1 MLMPKETSIIP
12 STQDTDQK
20 TVISNTARPAQSHK
34 SPKLG
39 IWIACLFALGLVILG
54 SVSYIT
60 WNWLKNLQI
69 PLGVANTQ
77 APSLTTFNVQR
88 TATYADLN
96 FTVLNTQYATTFPD
110 DLIQS
115 GPAVVRVNMRVT
127 NKTTNQVSIIYY
139 DVARLLAHKTNPIAP
154 TNVHLSTGP
163 RPGASETGWIDFP
176 VAKGTQLAAL
186 KLQLGSITLGETLV
200 TIPFSGSFNPKS
212 YANKLSPQSLTF
224 SYGFQGNILDY
235 HLTSVDVRYSYQGT
249 QGKAGDQYYVL
260 NFSVDNNNGV
270 DISPGYGYDYIRLVV
285 NGYNRPP
292 IDNTLPNT
300 FKAGSQ
306 HVGGRVV
313 FVAPKGLTT
322 LNIAF
327 LLQYVAGQD
336 NFNVNL

>member
-1 MLMPKETSIIP
+1 MPEETSIIP
-12 STQDTDQK
+12 STQDAGQK
-20 TVISNTARPAQSHK
+20 TLISNTARLAQSRK

-39 IWIACLFALGLVILG
+39 IGIACLFALGLLILG

-60 WNWLKNLQI
+60 WTWLKNLQI
-69 PLGVANTQ
+69 PLGVADTQ
-77 APSLTTFNVQR
+77 APSITTFNVQR
-88 TATYADLN
+88 TASYADLN
-96 FTVLNTQYATTFPD
+96 FTVLDTQYATTFQD

-127 NKTTNQVSIIYY
+127 NKTTHQVSIIYY
-139 DVARLLAHKTNPIAP
+139 DVARLLAPKTNPIAP

-176 VAKGTQLAAL
+176 VAKGTRLAAL
-186 KLQLGSITLGETLV
+186 KLQLGSISLDETLV
-200 TIPFSGSFNPKS
+200 TIPFSGSFNPKI

-224 SYGFQGNILDY
+224 SYEFQGNILDY
-235 HLTSVDVRYSYQGT
+235 HLRSVDIRYSYQGT
-249 QGKAGDQYYVL
+249 QCKAGDQYYVL
-260 NFSVDNNNGV
+260 NFTVDNNNGV
-270 DISPGYGYDYIRLVV
+270 DVSPGFGYDYVRLVV

-292 IDNTLPNT
+292 IDNTLTNT

-322 LNIAF
+322 LDVAF
-327 LLQYVAGQD
+327 LLQMVVGQD
-336 NFNVNL
+336 DFSVNL